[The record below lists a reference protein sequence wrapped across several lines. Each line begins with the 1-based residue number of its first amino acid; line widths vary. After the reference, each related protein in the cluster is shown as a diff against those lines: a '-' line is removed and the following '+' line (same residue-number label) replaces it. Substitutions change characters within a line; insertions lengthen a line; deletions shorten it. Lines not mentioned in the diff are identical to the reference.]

1 VGLFGSKP
9 VAGPLP
15 LDVLTPEYLI
25 SGQVE
30 TAAQEWVWSY
40 FSTVAKRPARA
51 LEMTVTGAQ
60 STGGRPAPT
69 LNGSTAAFAYG
80 TALIAVIPRDPAGDA
95 LWDEWAT
102 VNDQTAAGELLVGPY
117 AVSGSFLTGS
127 DAMSAVINDR
137 LAARDVTF
145 TRIDGSGA
153 WGPVQASRAV
163 IATGLLQ
170 FATVAGAPLQ

>member
-15 LDVLTPEYLI
+15 LDVLTPDYLI
-25 SGQVE
+25 SGRVE
-30 TAAQEWVWSY
+30 PAAQEWVWSY

-60 STGGRPAPT
+60 STGGRPAPA

-80 TALIAVIPRDPAGDA
+80 TAMIAVIPRDPAGDA

-102 VNDQTAAGELLVGPY
+102 VYDEPVAGELLVGPY
-117 AVSGSFLTGS
+117 AVSGSFLAGS
-127 DAMSAVINDR
+127 DGMSAVINDR
-137 LAARDVTF
+137 LAARNVTF
-145 TRIDGSGA
+145 TRVDGAGA

-170 FATVAGAPLQ
+170 FAAAAGTITG